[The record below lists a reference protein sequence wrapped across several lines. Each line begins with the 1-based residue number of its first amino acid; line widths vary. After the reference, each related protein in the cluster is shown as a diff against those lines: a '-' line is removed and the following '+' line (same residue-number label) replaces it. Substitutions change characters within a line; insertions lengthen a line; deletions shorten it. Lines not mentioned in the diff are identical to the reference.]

1 MAGTLNVAAPRSE
14 RDGRRGPAL
23 IKRAFAGGRG
33 RGRAGERALSETYA
47 RVLRNIA
54 AVMYILAAMLP
65 RVR

>member
-23 IKRAFAGGRG
+23 IKRAFAGGG
-33 RGRAGERALSETYA
+33 ERAGERALSETYA